1 MIWFD
6 YKKIY
11 FTNFLSI
18 LQNPIAPSASSF
30 FDFDE
35 VIYKYII
42 NDQDKRLS
50 QISNIPPPL
59 GNLVRLNAL
68 VVYVLLRVSAR
79 LVLRFTSHIPSQFLG
94 EGEDGRILGRK
105 PCEFDCK
112 MVVVVVV
119 VSSPGLTPARRA
131 ITNMSKSPTI
141 FGRINRVKFV
151 PERVFNTFQL
161 MDKDG

>member
-1 MIWFD
+1 M
-6 YKKIY
+6 
-11 FTNFLSI
+11 
-18 LQNPIAPSASSF
+18 
-30 FDFDE
+30 
-35 VIYKYII
+35 
-42 NDQDKRLS
+42 
-50 QISNIPPPL
+50 
-59 GNLVRLNAL
+59 
-68 VVYVLLRVSAR
+68 VYVLLRVSAR

-112 MVVVVVV
+112 MVVVVVVVVVV